1 MPDFLHGIEVIE
13 IDNGTRPIATVASSL
28 IGFVGTAPDADD
40 DLFPVDMP
48 VLIAGPRQAALLGAG
63 GTLLDAYQQAYRE
76 GVSAMVVVRVA
87 AGATP
92 ADTVTAVIGSET
104 AATGIWALM
113 NARPL
118 LGATPRILAAP
129 GHSANAAGATEASP
143 VATALIAVA
152 ERLKAVAVI
161 DGPNTTEAAA
171 VADVA
176 RYGSQR
182 VLYCDPAVRIW
193 DEVAGAV
200 VTRTASATH
209 AGALS
214 FSDATRGFW
223 WSHSNMVL
231 KGIVGTARP
240 VGFAISD
247 PATESNRMNE
257 KGIATIVNQNG
268 FRTWGNRTPAADAN
282 WAFLS
287 VRRTADMIYDSID
300 SAMLWAMDRPFSEQL
315 LRDIRDSVKDYIT
328 TLVTRGALL
337 GGDCWLDP
345 ELNTEATLKAG
356 QLYLDFDIEPPAP
369 LERLTFRAFRN
380 GSYYDELVSAVA
392 AVN

>member
-28 IGFVGTAPDADD
+28 IGFVGTAPGADA
-40 DLFPVDMP
+40 DLFPLDMP
-48 VLIAGPRQAALLGAG
+48 VLVPGPRQAALLGAG

-87 AGATP
+87 EGGTP
-92 ADTVTAVIGSET
+92 AQTVTAVIGEET
-104 AATGIWALM
+104 GGTGIWALM
-113 NARPL
+113 NAQPL

-129 GHSANAAGATEASP
+129 GHSANAAGATVASP

-182 VLYCDPAVRIW
+182 VLYCDPAVRAW
-193 DEVAGAV
+193 DEVAGAI
-200 VTRTASATH
+200 VTRPASATH

-240 VGFAISD
+240 IGFAISD
-247 PATESNRMNE
+247 PATEANRLNE

-268 FRTWGNRTPAADAN
+268 FRTWGNRSPAADAN
-282 WAFLS
+282 WTFLS
-287 VRRTADMIYDSID
+287 VRRTADMIYDSIEA
-300 SAMLWAMDRPFSEQL
+300 AMLWGMDRPFSEQL
-315 LRDIRDSVKDYIT
+315 LRDIRDSVKAYIT

-392 AVN
+392 TVN

>member
-13 IDNGTRPIATVASSL
+13 IDNGTRPISTVASSM
-28 IGFVGTAPDADD
+28 IGFVGTAPDADAA
-40 DLFPVDMP
+40 LFPADMP
-48 VLIAGPRQAALLGAG
+48 VLIAGPRQAAALGAA
-63 GTLLDAYQQAYRE
+63 GTLLDAYQQAYAE
-76 GVSAMVVVRVA
+76 GVSTMVVVRVT

-92 ADTVTAVIGSET
+92 AETKAAVIGSAT
-104 AATGIWALM
+104 AGTGIWALM

-118 LGATPRILAAP
+118 LGVTPRILAAP
-129 GHSANAAGATEASP
+129 GHSANAPGATEASP
-143 VATALIAVA
+143 VATALIALA
-152 ERLKAVAVI
+152 ERLKGAAVI

-171 VADVA
+171 AADVEL
-176 RYGSQR
+176 YGSHR
-182 VLYCDPAVRIW
+182 ILYCDPAVRVW
-193 DEVAGAV
+193 DRAAGAI
-200 VTRTASATH
+200 VTRPYSSSA

-223 WSHSNMVL
+223 HSHSNIVL

-240 VGFAISD
+240 IGFAISD
-247 PATESNRMNE
+247 PETEANRLNKM
-257 KGIATIVNQNG
+257 GITTIVNQNG
-268 FRTWGNRTPAADAN
+268 FRTWGNRTPGADAN

-300 SAMLWAMDRPFSEQL
+300 AAMLWAMDRPFGEQL
-315 LRDIRDSVKDYIT
+315 LRDIRDSVKAYIT

-356 QLYLDFDIEPPAP
+356 HLYLDFDIEPPAP

-392 AVN
+392 AVS